1 MQRPLLCNIVF
12 ASLLLGAP
20 ALAADALAAEPTRRV
35 LRMHYSEDAPAASC
49 PGEAALREQIQL
61 RTGYD
66 PFREDA
72 PEEVAVA
79 ISPRGDDLVAT
90 VKYRDAGG
98 EVSTQR
104 EFDVPNRDAACD
116 LLTSYVALSIAFTLT
131 PFGFDGRAPA
141 AAPPRPAAP
150 PLEPPEP
157 PRRGPPPRPEPA
169 SAPGRPWKTM
179 LAGAGALARIGAGS
193 DLLGGLSCI
202 VRARW
207 SRRVTVSLESRNVFL
222 PPAVDARKVTDGSA
236 PDTSAPGGSSKARTL
251 YTKSIISGALA
262 SCLHTSDLFV
272 TCGLAEAGTLLLST
286 QPDGNPDTALL
297 MMALG
302 LRGGIEL
309 ALDDTLWFYAH
320 TELLAAF
327 RLEEAPT
334 IGALRT
340 PHLTASVGA
349 GLLAAF

>member
-12 ASLLLGAP
+12 ASILLSAP
-20 ALAADALAAEPTRRV
+20 TLAAEPTRRA
-35 LRMHYSEDAPAASC
+35 LRMHYSEDARAASC
-49 PGEAALREQIQL
+49 PGEAALREQIQM

-79 ISPRGDDLVAT
+79 IGPRGDDLIAT

-98 EVSTQR
+98 KVSTQR
-104 EFDVPNRDAACD
+104 EFDVPNSDAACE

-131 PFGFDGRAPA
+131 PFGLDGRAPA

-150 PLEPPEP
+150 PPEP

-169 SAPGRPWKTM
+169 RAPARPWNTM
-179 LAGAGALARIGAGS
+179 LAGVGALARLGVTGE
-193 DLLGGLSCI
+193 LLGGLSCI

-207 SRRVTVSLESRNVFL
+207 SRRLTVSLESRNVFL
-222 PPAVDARKVTDGSA
+222 SPAAGARKASGGSA
-236 PDTSAPGGSSKARTL
+236 PGTSAPGGSSKARTL
-251 YTKSIISGALA
+251 YSRSIISGALTP
-262 SCLHTSDLFV
+262 CLHTSDLFV
-272 TCGLAEAGTLLLST
+272 TCGLAEAGTLLFSA
-286 QPDGNPDTALL
+286 QPDSNPDTTLL

-309 ALDDTLWFYAH
+309 ALDDTLWFYTHA
-320 TELLAAF
+320 EFLAAF
-327 RLEEAPT
+327 RLEDAPT

>member
-1 MQRPLLCNIVF
+1 
-12 ASLLLGAP
+12 
-20 ALAADALAAEPTRRV
+20 T
-35 LRMHYSEDAPAASC
+35 
-49 PGEAALREQIQL
+49 
-61 RTGYD
+61 
-66 PFREDA
+66 
-72 PEEVAVA
+72 
-79 ISPRGDDLVAT
+79 
-90 VKYRDAGG
+90 
-98 EVSTQR
+98 
-104 EFDVPNRDAACD
+104 
-116 LLTSYVALSIAFTLT
+116 
-131 PFGFDGRAPA
+131 
-141 AAPPRPAAP
+141 PPRPK
-150 PLEPPEP
+150 
-157 PRRGPPPRPEPA
+157 PA

-179 LAGAGALARIGAGS
+179 LAGVGALARLGAGGE
-193 DLLGGLSCI
+193 LLGGLSCI

-222 PPAVDARKVTDGSA
+222 PPAVDAQKVSGGAA

-251 YTKSIISGALA
+251 YARSILSGALA

-272 TCGLAEAGTLLLST
+272 TCGLAEAGTLLFSAR
-286 QPDGNPDTALL
+286 PDSSPDTALL

-309 ALDDTLWFYAH
+309 ALDDTLWFYTH

-327 RLEEAPT
+327 RLEDAPT

>member
-20 ALAADALAAEPTRRV
+20 ALAAEPTRRV
-35 LRMHYSEDAPAASC
+35 LRMHYSEDVPAASC

-79 ISPRGDDLVAT
+79 IGPRGDALVAT

-98 EVSTQR
+98 KVSTQR
-104 EFDVPNRDAACD
+104 EFDVPNSDAACD

-131 PFGFDGRAPA
+131 PFGLDGRAPA

-150 PLEPPEP
+150 PPEPPEP
-157 PRRGPPPRPEPA
+157 PRRAPPRRPEPA

-179 LAGAGALARIGAGS
+179 LAGVGALARIGAGS

-207 SRRVTVSLESRNVFL
+207 SRRLTVSLESRYVSL
-222 PPAVDARKVTDGSA
+222 PPAIGARKASAGSA

-251 YTKSIISGALA
+251 YTRALLSGALA

-272 TCGLAEAGTLLLST
+272 TCGLAEAGTLLLTT
-286 QPDGNPDTALL
+286 QPDSNPDTALL

-309 ALDDTLWFYAH
+309 ALDDTLWFYTH
-320 TELLAAF
+320 TEILAAF
-327 RLEEAPT
+327 RLEDAPT

>member
-12 ASLLLGAP
+12 ASLLLCAP
-20 ALAADALAAEPTRRV
+20 APALAAEPTRRV
-35 LRMHYSEDAPAASC
+35 LRMHYGEDAPAASC

-79 ISPRGDDLVAT
+79 IGPRGDDLVAT

-98 EVSTQR
+98 KVSTQR
-104 EFDVPNRDAACD
+104 EFDVPNGDAACD

-131 PFGFDGRAPA
+131 PFGLDGRAPA
-141 AAPPRPAAP
+141 AAPPPPAAP
-150 PLEPPEP
+150 PAEP
-157 PRRGPPPRPEPA
+157 PRRGPPPRPEPT

-179 LAGAGALARIGAGS
+179 LAGVGALARIGAGS
-193 DLLGGLSCI
+193 ELLGGLSCV

-207 SRRVTVSLESRNVFL
+207 SRRVTVALESRYVSL
-222 PPAVDARKVTDGSA
+222 PPAVDARKVSDGSA
-236 PDTSAPGGSSKARTL
+236 PDTSAPGGSSKGRTL
-251 YTKSIISGALA
+251 YPRAIVSGALA
-262 SCLHTSDLFV
+262 PCLHTSDLFV

-286 QPDGNPDTALL
+286 QPDSNLDTALL

-334 IGALRT
+334 IGALRR

-349 GLLAAF
+349 GLLAPF

>member
-12 ASLLLGAP
+12 ASILLGAP
-20 ALAADALAAEPTRRV
+20 ALAAEPTRRV
-35 LRMHYSEDAPAASC
+35 LRMHYSEDATVASC

-61 RTGYD
+61 RTGHD

-79 ISPRGDDLVAT
+79 IGPRGDDLVAT
-90 VKYRDAGG
+90 VRYRDAGG
-98 EVSTQR
+98 KVSTQR
-104 EFDVPNRDAACD
+104 EFDVPNSDAACE

-131 PFGFDGRAPA
+131 PFGLDGRAPAAA

-150 PLEPPEP
+150 PPEP
-157 PRRGPPPRPEPA
+157 PRRGPSRRGPPPRPVPA
-169 SAPGRPWKTM
+169 STPGRPWKTM
-179 LAGAGALARIGAGS
+179 LAGVGALARIGAGS
-193 DLLGGLSCI
+193 ELLGGLSCI
-202 VRARW
+202 VRAHW
-207 SRRVTVSLESRNVFL
+207 SRRVTVSLESRNVFV
-222 PPAVDARKVTDGSA
+222 PPTVDAQKVSDGSA

-251 YTKSIISGALA
+251 YTQAIISGALA
-262 SCLHTSDLFV
+262 SCLHPSDLFV

-286 QPDGNPDTALL
+286 RPDSNPDTSLL